1 MTSEKIFTIMLCLTI
16 IFLIINLVK
25 IENFNINQHSPLN
38 EREINRLKVFLN
50 TKLEKQQ
57 KKIKNP
63 SAYKNAIQTYI
74 NKLKEDI
81 DIDSLNKLL
90 KIQSDCLK
98 LKDIITPQQSIDSQ
112 CPSV

>member
-25 IENFNINQHSPLN
+25 IENFNQQEPLT
-38 EREINRLKVFLN
+38 EREIERVKDFLN
-50 TKLEKQQ
+50 SKLEKQQ